1 MNVSIKFDKVY
12 DCYDDVVVFLVKGRK
27 ITLSK
32 NDFTS
37 LENRTIVIDYQLAKK
52 HNLNWRLQYHIPTY
66 IKPRYNQE
74 CIDELKY
81 RAK

>member
-32 NDFTS
+32 DDFTS
-37 LENRTIVIDYQLAKK
+37 LENRTISVDYHIAKK
-52 HNLNWRLQYHIPTY
+52 YNLNWYLRYHIPTY

>member
-32 NDFTS
+32 DDFTS
-37 LENRTIVIDYQLAKK
+37 LGNRTISVDYHIAKK
-52 HNLNWRLQYHIPTY
+52 YNLNWRLRYHIPTY